1 MTKHDAVQN
10 PAHYDLFPGQQVIDI
25 IRATLTPEEFA
36 GYLKGNVLKYR
47 LRAGE
52 KGDPVEDLGKAAKY
66 RAWLYQYGAKPSAPL
81 MAAGVP
87 APTVGLPKQYEHEAT
102 HRDGG
107 GSKYKQDGKGRWLQ
121 WGIDSWFTF
130 SANPNAVPEGL
141 RPLPAYD
148 GHD

>member
-1 MTKHDAVQN
+1 MSKHDAVQN

-25 IRATLTPEEFA
+25 IRATLTPAEFA

-66 RAWLYQYGAKPSAPL
+66 RTWLYEYRAEGFTPIRSAGPCL
-81 MAAGVP
+81 
-87 APTVGLPKQYEHEAT
+87 KQYEHEAT

-107 GSKYKQDGKGRWLQ
+107 GNKFKQNPEGRWMR
-121 WGIDSWFTF
+121 WGTDSWFYH
-130 SANPNAVPEGL
+130 SDNPKAVPPGL
-141 RPLPAYD
+141 RLLPSSPAYD